1 MRVYHAMCTI
11 VCSLGK
17 KGCELTALMSKDNLD
32 FAAIIETWYKDSNY
46 LELGTHYTG
55 ETKSERDEMELPY
68 KPNLA

>member
-1 MRVYHAMCTI
+1 
-11 VCSLGK
+11 
-17 KGCELTALMSKDNLD
+17 MSKDNLD